1 MRTFAKLISI
11 IFHPLTMLT
20 YIVLI
25 LLMIN
30 PYIFGKSNI
39 TQGWWLVAQV
49 FMSTFLL
56 PAFAVMMMKNLG
68 LVASYEMEE
77 RTDRI
82 IPFIV
87 TGMFYLW
94 VFMSVRKT
102 NVFPQIYTVAVL
114 GATISLFL
122 AFFLNLFNK
131 ISIHAVGVAGL
142 LGIVLVAMRW
152 FSYSYFYWG
161 ESRMAIPIYW
171 LLIITLL
178 VAGLVCTSR
187 LLLKAHE
194 PKDILQG
201 FIVGL
206 LGMGV
211 ASYILI

>member
-1 MRTFAKLISI
+1 MRVFAKFISVV
-11 IFHPLTMLT
+11 FHPLTMLT

-25 LLMIN
+25 LLLIN

-56 PAFAVMMMKNLG
+56 PTFAIAMMKNLG

-82 IPFIV
+82 IPFIA

-131 ISIHAVGVAGL
+131 ISIHAVGVGGL
-142 LGIVLVAMRW
+142 LGIVLIALRW
-152 FSYSYFYWG
+152 FSYSFFYFG
-161 ESRMAIPIYW
+161 DARIPIPIYW
-171 LLIITLL
+171 VLIAIILLSGI
-178 VAGLVCTSR
+178 VCTAR
-187 LLLKAHE
+187 LILNAHQ

-201 FIVGL
+201 FIVGMI
-206 LGMGV
+206 GMGI
-211 ASYILI
+211 ASYVLI